1 MAGVAFTTSTQH
13 PGDTHR
19 RTLRKAWLACPQHAD
34 PGLEYRV
41 GVTLDGMSTV
51 DQTLASRLHDEAV
64 LAAQDEQWQPL
75 LDQLA
80 AAAKGRDD
88 LSAEVAG
95 QLAEM
100 WFAHPGARI
109 GHELIAAGLLILA
122 GVTDPGAVAKAVR
135 VGYERG
141 KGTRHGYEPTDA
153 TD

>member
-1 MAGVAFTTSTQH
+1 MPSRPRLNTRAILIAE
-13 PGDTHR
+13 
-19 RTLRKAWLACPQHAD
+19 TLGETAWLAYPQRAD

-51 DQTLASRLHDEAV
+51 DQTLASRLHGEAV

-100 WFAHPGARI
+100 WFAQPDARI

-122 GVTDPGAVAKAVR
+122 GVTDRGAVVKAVR

-141 KGTRHGYEPTDA
+141 KGTHHGYEPTDA